1 MKNITCPHCEQIFE
15 IDAAGYADIVK
26 QVRGT
31 EFEKEIHDRLADISE
46 KHTIEVELARKEV
59 SEINAKESLEQE
71 KRIAELEGELKGHAN
86 EIELAKRE
94 VMEKMSKESADKENQ
109 IRRLK
114 NERDSEKMKRE
125 LAVKEAI
132 SPLEKENLE
141 LQGKINSAT
150 TERELL
156 EKSLNEK
163 HQADLRAKDL
173 IIRAKEEEI
182 ELRKDMKL
190 KLSTKMVGETL
201 EQHCENQFN
210 TLRATAFPNAYF
222 EKDNDVVDG
231 SKGDY
236 IFRESDDDEIEF
248 VSIMFEMKNEGD
260 ETKSKKKNED
270 FLEKLD
276 KDRKAKGCEYAVL
289 VSLLEADNDLYND
302 GIVDMSH
309 KYDKMYVVRPQFF
322 IPIITLLRNAAL
334 KSIEIRNE
342 LALIKSQ
349 NIEIENFENDLLDF
363 QERFAKNYDLASR
376 QFMEAIKRID
386 KSIDELQK
394 TKEQLLKSG
403 NNYRLANDKAQDLSV
418 KKLTRNNP
426 TMKAKF
432 DALEENEEQ

>member
-31 EFEKEIHDRLADISE
+31 EFEKELHDRLADVSE
-46 KHTIEVELARKEV
+46 KHTIEIELARKQVAE
-59 SEINAKESLEQE
+59 NKAKESLEQE
-71 KRIAELEGELKGHAN
+71 KKIAELEGELKGHAT

-132 SPLEKENLE
+132 SPLEKKNLE
-141 LQGKINSAT
+141 LEGKINSAT

-248 VSIMFEMKNEGD
+248 VSIMFEMKNEED
-260 ETKSKKKNED
+260 ATKTKKKNED
-270 FLEKLD
+270 FLKELD

-289 VSLLEADNDLYND
+289 VSLLEIDNELYNN

-309 KYDKMYVVRPQFF
+309 KYPKMYVVRPQFF
-322 IPIITLLRNAAL
+322 IPIITVLRNASKNTL
-334 KSIEIRNE
+334 GVRKE
-342 LALIKSQ
+342 LAVVRSQ
-349 NIEIENFENDLLDF
+349 NMDIENFESELLDF
-363 QERFAKNYDLASR
+363 QDRFSRNYDLASR
-376 QFMEAIKRID
+376 QFSEAIKRID
-386 KSIDELQK
+386 NSIDQLNK
-394 TKEQLLKSG
+394 VKENLLKSG
-403 NNYRLANDKAQDLSV
+403 NNYRLANDKAQDLSI
-418 KKLTRNNP
+418 KKLTKNNP
-426 TMKAKF
+426 TMKTKF
-432 DALEENEEQ
+432 DDLNREK

>member
-248 VSIMFEMKNEGD
+248 VSIMFEMKNEED
-260 ETKSKKKNED
+260 ATKTKKKNED
-270 FLEKLD
+270 FLKELD

-289 VSLLEADNDLYND
+289 VSLLEIDNDLYNN

-309 KYDKMYVVRPQFF
+309 KYPKMYVVRPQFF
-322 IPIITLLRNAAL
+322 IPIITVLRNASKNTL
-334 KSIEIRNE
+334 GVRKE
-342 LALIKSQ
+342 LAVVRSQ
-349 NIEIENFENDLLDF
+349 NMDIENFEAELLDF
-363 QERFAKNYDLASR
+363 QDRFSRNYDLASR
-376 QFMEAIKRID
+376 QFGEAIKRID
-386 KSIDELQK
+386 NSIDQLNK
-394 TKEQLLKSG
+394 VKENLLKSG
-403 NNYRLANDKAQDLSV
+403 NNYRLANDKAQDLSI
-418 KKLTRNNP
+418 KKLTKNNP

-432 DALEENEEQ
+432 DELNREEG

>member
-125 LAVKEAI
+125 IAVKEAI

-248 VSIMFEMKNEGD
+248 VSIMFEMKNEED
-260 ETKSKKKNED
+260 ATKTKKKNED
-270 FLEKLD
+270 FLKELD

-289 VSLLEADNDLYND
+289 VSLLEIDNDLYNN

-309 KYDKMYVVRPQFF
+309 KYPKMYVVRPQFF
-322 IPIITLLRNAAL
+322 IPIITVLRNASKNTL
-334 KSIEIRNE
+334 GVRKE
-342 LALIKSQ
+342 LAVVRSQ
-349 NIEIENFENDLLDF
+349 NMDIENFEAELLDF
-363 QERFAKNYDLASR
+363 QDRFSRNYDLASR
-376 QFMEAIKRID
+376 QFGEAIKRID
-386 KSIDELQK
+386 NSIDQLNK
-394 TKEQLLKSG
+394 VKENLLKSG
-403 NNYRLANDKAQDLSV
+403 NNYRLANDKAQDLSI
-418 KKLTRNNP
+418 KKLTKNNP

-432 DALEENEEQ
+432 DELNREEG

>member
-46 KHTIEVELARKEV
+46 KHAIEIELARKEV

-71 KRIAELEGELKGHAN
+71 KRITELEGELKGHAN

-141 LQGKINSAT
+141 LQGKIHSAT

-248 VSIMFEMKNEGD
+248 VSIMFEMKNEED
-260 ETKSKKKNED
+260 ATKTKKKNED
-270 FLEKLD
+270 FLKELD

-289 VSLLEADNDLYND
+289 VSLLEIDNELYNN

-309 KYDKMYVVRPQFF
+309 KYPKMYVVRPQFF
-322 IPIITLLRNAAL
+322 IPIITVLRNASKNTL
-334 KSIEIRNE
+334 GVRKE
-342 LALIKSQ
+342 LAVVRSQ
-349 NIEIENFENDLLDF
+349 NMDIENFEAELLDF
-363 QERFAKNYDLASR
+363 QDRFSRNYDLASR
-376 QFMEAIKRID
+376 QFGEAIKRID
-386 KSIDELQK
+386 NSIDQLNK
-394 TKEQLLKSG
+394 VKENLLKSG
-403 NNYRLANDKAQDLSV
+403 NNYRLANDKAQDLSI

-432 DALEENEEQ
+432 DDLNREEE

>member
-1 MKNITCPHCEQIFE
+1 M
-15 IDAAGYADIVK
+15 
-26 QVRGT
+26 
-31 EFEKEIHDRLADISE
+31 
-46 KHTIEVELARKEV
+46 ARKEV
-59 SEINAKESLEQE
+59 AENKAKESLEQE
-71 KRIAELEGELKGHAN
+71 KKIAELEGELKGHAT

-132 SPLEKENLE
+132 SPLEKKNLE
-141 LQGKINSAT
+141 LEGKINSAT
-150 TERELL
+150 TKRELL

-248 VSIMFEMKNEGD
+248 VSIMFEMKNEED
-260 ETKSKKKNED
+260 ATKTKKKNED
-270 FLEKLD
+270 FLKELD

-289 VSLLEADNDLYND
+289 VSLLEIDNELYNN

-309 KYDKMYVVRPQFF
+309 KYPKMYVVRPQFF
-322 IPIITLLRNAAL
+322 IPIITVLRNASKNTL
-334 KSIEIRNE
+334 GVRKE
-342 LALIKSQ
+342 LAVVRSQ
-349 NIEIENFENDLLDF
+349 NMDIENFESELLDF
-363 QERFAKNYDLASR
+363 QDRFSRNYDLASR
-376 QFMEAIKRID
+376 QFSEAIKRID
-386 KSIDELQK
+386 NSIDQLNK
-394 TKEQLLKSG
+394 VKENLLKSG
-403 NNYRLANDKAQDLSV
+403 NNYRLANDKAQDLSI
-418 KKLTRNNP
+418 KKLTKNNP
-426 TMKAKF
+426 TMKTKF
-432 DALEENEEQ
+432 DDLNREK

>member
-31 EFEKEIHDRLADISE
+31 EFEEELNDRLEALSE
-46 KHTIEVELARKEV
+46 KHEIEVELTRKEV
-59 SEINAKESLEQE
+59 SEQKAKESLEQE
-71 KRIAELEGELKGHAN
+71 KRIAELEGELKGHAT

-132 SPLEKENLE
+132 SPLEKKNLE
-141 LQGKINSAT
+141 LEGKINSAT

-248 VSIMFEMKNEGD
+248 VSIMFEMKNEED
-260 ETKSKKKNED
+260 ATKTKKKNED
-270 FLEKLD
+270 FLKELD

-289 VSLLEADNDLYND
+289 VSLLEIDNELYNN

-309 KYDKMYVVRPQFF
+309 KYPKMYVVRPQFF
-322 IPIITLLRNAAL
+322 IPIITVLRNASKNTL
-334 KSIEIRNE
+334 GVRKE
-342 LALIKSQ
+342 LAVVRSQ
-349 NIEIENFENDLLDF
+349 NMDIENFESELLDF
-363 QERFAKNYDLASR
+363 QDRFSRNYDLASR
-376 QFMEAIKRID
+376 QFSEAIKRID
-386 KSIDELQK
+386 NSIDQLNK
-394 TKEQLLKSG
+394 VKENLLKSG
-403 NNYRLANDKAQDLSV
+403 NNYRLANDKAQDLSI
-418 KKLTRNNP
+418 KKLTKNNP

-432 DALEENEEQ
+432 DDLNREK